1 LLVLLF
7 STSSR
12 IAAVNNKFLFE
23 SLPPAVKL
31 FKHSDMS
38 DDYFLRNR
46 STIAIITG
54 GTQGL
59 GLAIAT
65 RLAREGAPGLIISG
79 RNAEKGEGAAEKLRS
94 IGTDCLFVKADVSTA
109 NDCYGLVDMALKRFA
124 NVNGLVN
131 SAALGDRGTLLDTS
145 LELWD
150 RQFNTNVRGP
160 FLLMQGVV
168 RHLVET
174 RQPGSIV
181 NILSMVAHCG
191 QSYLTPYSASKGALA
206 TLTKNVANAFAAK
219 RIRCNGILTGW
230 MDTPGE
236 SVTQQKF
243 HGVGADWLAKAEA
256 AQPMGQLVKPDQLA
270 GLVAYLLS
278 PESGIMTGALV
289 DYDQHV
295 AGAYPE

>member
-1 LLVLLF
+1 
-7 STSSR
+7 
-12 IAAVNNKFLFE
+12 
-23 SLPPAVKL
+23 
-31 FKHSDMS
+31 MS
-38 DDYFLRNR
+38 DDFFLRNR

-59 GLAIAT
+59 GLAIAR
-65 RLAREGAPGLIISG
+65 RLAREGAPGMVISG
-79 RNAEKGEGAAEKLRS
+79 RNAEKGEGTAAKLRS
-94 IGTDCLFVKADVSTA
+94 LGTDCIFVKADVSIA
-109 NDCYGLVDMALKRFA
+109 DDCYRLVDTTLKRFG

-131 SAALGDRGTLLDTS
+131 SAGIADRGTLLDTG
-145 LELWD
+145 LDLWD
-150 RQFNTNVRGP
+150 RHFNTNARGP
-160 FLLMQGVV
+160 FLLMQGLVK
-168 RHLVET
+168 HLLET
-174 RQPGSIV
+174 GQPGSIV
-181 NILSMVAHCG
+181 NILSMVVHCG

-206 TLTKNVANAFAAK
+206 TLTKNIANAFAAK

-236 SVTQQKF
+236 SATQQKF
-243 HGVGADWLAKAEA
+243 HGVGENWLAKAEA

-289 DYDQHV
+289 DYDQRV